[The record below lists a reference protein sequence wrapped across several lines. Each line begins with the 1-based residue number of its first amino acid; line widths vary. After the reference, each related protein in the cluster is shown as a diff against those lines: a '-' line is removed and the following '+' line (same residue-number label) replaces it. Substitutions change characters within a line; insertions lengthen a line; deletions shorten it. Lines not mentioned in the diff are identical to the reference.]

1 MKINFI
7 RRSFRFD
14 GGAEAAANSYLTCL
28 FNLAEVRLICESWSG
43 QLDAKQI
50 TKIPKRGFLRGHQY
64 VNFLKRA
71 MDSANSNGY
80 ITHSHEWTPG
90 AEVLRLGDGLHSQ
103 WLDIRKVSNF
113 IRRLDG
119 YHRRKLRFEKESIQ
133 HPNLKAIICNSNYIK
148 NQVLERYEVNALKLH
163 VIRNIVTEK
172 YKAFDPFSVE
182 RLENKLLFVGSGWER
197 KGLYDALKAFAL
209 LPVEWTFDVVGADK
223 FAYKYKKLVIDL
235 GVDNR
240 VNFLGA
246 FPVTPEIYA
255 KSTVMIHPALYE
267 PFPNVATEALSQG
280 VSIVSSHSSGTS
292 DFDNNQGV
300 WTVAND
306 PQKLAEN
313 VLLASNVD
321 KEDRKLFRQ
330 HILKFDE
337 VYLDTEVRSLYS
349 KLVASEMT

>member
-1 MKINFI
+1 MRINFI

-14 GGAEAAANSYLTCL
+14 GGAEVAANSFINALSEL
-28 FNLAEVRLICESWSG
+28 GELQLICESWSG
-43 QLDAKQI
+43 DLLNRIGLHEIGIQGYTRAK
-50 TKIPKRGFLRGHQY
+50 KY
-64 VNFLKRA
+64 SNFI
-71 MDSANSNGY
+71 SAASMLASSKNA

-113 IRRLDG
+113 IRKLDG

-133 HPNLKAIICNSNYIK
+133 HPNLKVIICNSNYIK
-148 NQVLERYEVNALKLH
+148 NQVLERYEIDASKLH
-163 VIRNIVTEK
+163 VIRNIVTGK
-172 YKAFDPFSVE
+172 YKAFDPFSVD
-182 RLENKLLFVGSGWER
+182 RLDNKLLFVGSGWER
-197 KGLYDALKAFAL
+197 KGLSDALKAFAL
-209 LPVEWTFDVVGADK
+209 LPLEWTFDVVGADK
-223 FAYKYKKLVIDL
+223 STYKYKKLAIDL

-246 FPVTPEIYA
+246 FPLTPEKYA
-255 KSTVMIHPALYE
+255 QSTVMIHPALYE

-337 VYLDTEVRSLYS
+337 AYLDTEVRSLYS
-349 KLVASEMT
+349 NLVAS